1 MNVSCLLLAVLGLQV
16 AVMHVNGMGQRQ
28 RTKNPREIPNK
39 QPQRHRNRSNQQ
51 MLDTS
56 ISRLIGSLGITGSGQ
71 TGGNRLQ
78 GLVRSVVEPGGFF
91 GRGAQL
97 LAEWQRLLQA
107 RNQL

>member
-1 MNVSCLLLAVLGLQV
+1 MNVSRLLLAVLGLQV

-56 ISRLIGSLGITGSGQ
+56 ISRLIGSLITGSGQ
-71 TGGNRLQ
+71 NGGNRLQ

-91 GRGAQL
+91 GRGAHL
-97 LAEWQRLLQA
+97 LAEWRRLLQA